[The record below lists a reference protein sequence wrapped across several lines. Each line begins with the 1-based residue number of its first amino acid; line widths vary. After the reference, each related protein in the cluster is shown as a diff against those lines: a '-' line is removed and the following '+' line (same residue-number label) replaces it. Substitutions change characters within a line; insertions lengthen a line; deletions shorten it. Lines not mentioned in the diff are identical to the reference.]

1 MKKILTILCLLLA
14 GITFTYAHGGE
25 QHDKQQ
31 PVTDSA
37 AHAGDHA
44 HSPST
49 DVAGASTGGHATA
62 SWDDFPNLHPLVV
75 PFPIVLR
82 SEELRVGEEC
92 VSPCSSRWYT
102 Y

>member
-62 SWDDFPNLHPLVV
+62 SWDDFPNLHPMVV
-75 PFPIVLR
+75 HFPIVLLMLEIGSASCR
-82 SEELRVGEEC
+82 ERVC
-92 VSPCSSRWYT
+92 QYV
-102 Y
+102 